1 MKPNTLT
8 QSLCL
13 YVFIQILVYWNMC
26 VCVYVPLC
34 KIEMSF
40 QIKEGVAVHENDISK
55 KCCKNICVSQRP
67 NLVLLKAA
75 EQCSVDWR
83 N

>member
-1 MKPNTLT
+1 M
-8 QSLCL
+8 SLFKYL
-13 YVFIQILVYWNMC
+13 FIEIC

-75 EQCSVDWR
+75 EQCSVD
-83 N
+83 